1 MPTVL
6 MVVLLVSIVCMLTP
20 QINPFGL
27 SIITMR
33 LMIIMAIMVMVA
45 IAVGC
50 ADSDLILWTRV
61 VMGDESQCIGCQR
74 GTVQGP
80 TNGWCSWR

>member
-1 MPTVL
+1 
-6 MVVLLVSIVCMLTP
+6 
-20 QINPFGL
+20 
-27 SIITMR
+27 
-33 LMIIMAIMVMVA
+33 MAIMVMVA